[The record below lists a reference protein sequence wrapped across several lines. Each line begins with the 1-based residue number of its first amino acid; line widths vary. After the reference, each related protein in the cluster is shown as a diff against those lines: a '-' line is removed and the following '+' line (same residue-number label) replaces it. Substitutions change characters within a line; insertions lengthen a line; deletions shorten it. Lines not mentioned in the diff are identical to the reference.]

1 MKDKLSYRHYFL
13 LGKLLGQIRSV
24 GIKEALDKE
33 IKRQH
38 PGLSVR
44 EKYMSSMRGFVRFN
58 INPINASYVIDR
70 AIYWDD
76 TEKGYDFWNDKF
88 GLPQVQINE
97 KL

>member
-1 MKDKLSYRHYFL
+1 MKRKLSYRHYFL

-33 IKRQH
+33 VARQS
-38 PGLSVR
+38 GLSVR
-44 EKYMSSMRGFVRFN
+44 EKYMSSMRSFVRFN

-70 AIYWDD
+70 AIYWAD